1 MIRSRAVSSR
11 IARVA
16 LAVLAAALVAAPQA
30 EARSKSKATSAYAP
44 AIPDP
49 EFKGRYASPRFGDH
63 KPVRIKGRK
72 PHTYPV
78 HGIDISRYQRNI
90 DWAAAKKA
98 GVEFVFIKAT
108 EGKDNYDRL
117 FRKHWADA
125 RKHGIARSAYHFYYF
140 CASPEAQARNFIRRF
155 PKEWTSLPPVLDL
168 EWNHLSPSCK
178 RRPKR
183 KEVVRITKKW
193 LSIVEKHYGQKP
205 IIYLP
210 INFYRD
216 NFDRGE
222 LKGYQYW
229 LRSVKAHPSRKFGD
243 HPFQFW
249 QYSGTGRISGYKGEM
264 DLNAFNGTREDWR
277 WWVAENTR

>member
-1 MIRSRAVSSR
+1 MFR
-11 IARVA
+11 IA
-16 LAVLAAALVAAPQA
+16 LLAAAAFAATSLHAPEA
-30 EARSKSKATSAYAP
+30 AARSKVSKGGSAYAP

-49 EFKGRYASPRFGDH
+49 KWKGRYKSPRFGDH
-63 KPVRIKGRK
+63 KPVRIRGRK

-78 HGIDISRYQRNI
+78 HGIDISRYNRRI
-90 DWAAAKKA
+90 DWNKAKKA
-98 GVEFVFIKAT
+98 GVEFVFIKVT
-108 EGKDNYDRL
+108 EGKDNYDRK
-117 FRKHWADA
+117 FEQHWQDA
-125 RKHGIARSAYHFYYF
+125 RRAGIARSAYHFYYF
-140 CASPEAQARNFIRRF
+140 CASPEAQARNYIRRV

-168 EWNHLSPSCK
+168 EWNHHSPTCK
-178 RRPKR
+178 RIPKR

-193 LSIVEKHYGQKP
+193 LSIIEKHYGQKP

-229 LRSVKAHPSRKFGD
+229 LRSVKAHPSKKFGD

-249 QYSGTGRISGYKGEM
+249 QYSGTGKITGHRGEM

-277 WWVAENTR
+277 WWVAQNTR